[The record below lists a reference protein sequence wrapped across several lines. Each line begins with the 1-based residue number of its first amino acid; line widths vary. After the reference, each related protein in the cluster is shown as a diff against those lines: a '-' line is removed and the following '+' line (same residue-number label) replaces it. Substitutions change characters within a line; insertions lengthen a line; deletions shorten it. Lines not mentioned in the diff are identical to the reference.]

1 MLEKLLDRLICRQ
14 FAAAAVKF
22 GVASPTPWE
31 YLDGQGNPNN
41 GGANFGV
48 GGAAVTNAYGFRPLE
63 QQVDAFE
70 ALVKGGTWTGDHLA
84 QSVALVSIG
93 VNDYTYYNQNGKGIE
108 V

>member
-1 MLEKLLDRLICRQ
+1 VE
-14 FAAAAVKF
+14 
-22 GVASPTPWE
+22 SPTPWE

-48 GGAAVTNAYGFRPLE
+48 GGAAVTNAYGIRPLE

-70 ALVKGGTWTGDHLA
+70 ALVKGGAWTADHLA

-93 VNDYTYYNQNGKGIE
+93 VNDYTYYNQNGNGIG
-108 V
+108 VRASTISPHRLFQLLLHALFCVK